1 MKSKLLGPEF
11 FSEALDA
18 TDFNAF
24 LSSLSQSPYMRELEE
39 AQARYTGL
47 KVIDAALGK
56 NFYNT
61 SRSILNFTD
70 GQANELVALMLLRYD
85 LYNIKAIARAKHS
98 GRSVEDIQD
107 ALYPAGQLKL
117 AVLENI
123 ASGPDMPAVAQ
134 ALLASPTPLKA
145 AFARAAQQYSSD
157 GDLYKLELELDRAY
171 FKLLVKGL
179 QSADAPTNFVRHIK
193 REIDATNL
201 RTALKL
207 RGSEAKDNLFI
218 SGGKEISKAMFD
230 TIAAEEPSAPLQS
243 LVNTGFSAVAETT
256 SLGDAETIIRDLINA
271 SAKRL
276 SSDPLGI
283 GVVANYLKMKESEAA
298 RLRLLARGKYYSVPR
313 ETLAKELGDG

>member
-18 TDFNAF
+18 SDFNAF

-171 FKLLVKGL
+171 FKLLASGL
-179 QSADAPTNFVRHIK
+179 KDADAPTNFVRHIK
-193 REIDATNL
+193 REVDATNL

-218 SGGKEISKAMFD
+218 SGGKEVSKAMFD
-230 TIAAEEPSAPLQS
+230 TIAAEEPSTPLQS
-243 LVNTGFSAVAETT
+243 LVNTGFAAVAETT

-276 SSDPLGI
+276 ASDPLGI
-283 GVVANYLKMKESEAA
+283 GVVANYLKMKESESA